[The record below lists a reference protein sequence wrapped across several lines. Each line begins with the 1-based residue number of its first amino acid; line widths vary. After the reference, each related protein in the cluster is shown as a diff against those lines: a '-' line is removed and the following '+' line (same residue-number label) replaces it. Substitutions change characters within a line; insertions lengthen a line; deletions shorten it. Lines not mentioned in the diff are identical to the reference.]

1 MSQWIS
7 IQLSV
12 ISIALNPKRPLHL
25 LQTWWATQTN
35 AFTKAQQTIQ
45 ISSSDA
51 TVSFCCVRLV
61 FFFCR
66 RPFFVCALEKFNKKS
81 NGKYIVQHLIHTKIK
96 CFSHLCC
103 YLRNICHW
111 QKLHIFYTLYER
123 MVFTYLLS
131 TFGSQRIQYGL
142 LLSEFSPKWNDIHQ
156 S

>member
-1 MSQWIS
+1 MSKWIL

-12 ISIALNPKRPLHL
+12 ALNPKDLYIYYKLDELHRRIL
-25 LQTWWATQTN
+25 LLKRSRQ
-35 AFTKAQQTIQ
+35 FRYL
-45 ISSSDA
+45 
-51 TVSFCCVRLV
+51 RLIRQFLSIV
-61 FFFCR
+61 CGLFFFFR

-111 QKLHIFYTLYER
+111 QQLHIFYILYER
-123 MVFTYLLS
+123 NGFHLPSVDIWLS
-131 TFGSQRIQYGL
+131 TYTEYGL
-142 LLSEFSPKWNDIHQ
+142 LLSEFSPKWNDIRQ